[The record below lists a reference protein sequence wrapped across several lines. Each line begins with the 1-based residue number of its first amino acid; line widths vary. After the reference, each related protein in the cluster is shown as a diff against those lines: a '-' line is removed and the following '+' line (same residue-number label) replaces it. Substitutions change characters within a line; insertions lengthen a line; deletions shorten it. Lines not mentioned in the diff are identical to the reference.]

1 MAIYELS
8 LARRVLQL
16 QLQVEVGVGVV
27 SSFVAVLLVVCGKPV
42 SLKWRSVLKL
52 QRSTKSGLCG

>member
-16 QLQVEVGVGVV
+16 QVEDGVV

>member
-16 QLQVEVGVGVV
+16 QLQVEDGVV

>member
-16 QLQVEVGVGVV
+16 QVEVEDGVV

>member
-8 LARRVLQL
+8 LARRVL

>member
-16 QLQVEVGVGVV
+16 QAEVEDGVV